1 MVALSIFSGDLIL
14 SSTSRNMSSFYI
26 RTHMEQSE
34 RRISEK
40 GTDGVSSM
48 RKIGSRMLTF
58 MSPQRATVEST
69 TRSSG
74 RVMLRFKA
82 TALQAEAKQ
91 AATWKGRG
99 R

>member
-1 MVALSIFSGDLIL
+1 
-14 SSTSRNMSSFYI
+14 
-26 RTHMEQSE
+26 MEQSE

-48 RKIGSRMLTF
+48 RKLRRSVLTF
-58 MSPQRATVEST
+58 MSPQRATVDST

-91 AATWKGRG
+91 AAT
-99 R
+99 

>member
-1 MVALSIFSGDLIL
+1 
-14 SSTSRNMSSFYI
+14 
-26 RTHMEQSE
+26 MEQSE

-48 RKIGSRMLTF
+48 RKLSVLTF

-91 AATWKGRG
+91 AAT
-99 R
+99 

>member
-1 MVALSIFSGDLIL
+1 
-14 SSTSRNMSSFYI
+14 
-26 RTHMEQSE
+26 MEQSE

-40 GTDGVSSM
+40 GNDGVSSM
-48 RKIGSRMLTF
+48 RKLSVLTF

-91 AATWKGRG
+91 AAT
-99 R
+99 